1 MTSSPRIG
9 VAGSLAYDYLSIYEG
24 AFEEVLLPEML
35 NRLSVCF
42 YVPRQERHFG
52 GTGGNIAYN
61 LGLLESRPLLMGRVG
76 IDFDDYA
83 KHLTAVSISLDHV
96 EHSKT
101 VRTACANIITD
112 RNGHQ
117 ISEFYPGAM
126 NEDLE
131 ADLTDALKTLSVLII
146 APDKPGRMLFLAGR
160 AAALKIPYFFD
171 PGQNVPLFTE
181 AELKIAVSE
190 AKGLFLNEYELELLR
205 QKIGFSQE
213 DFVREDK
220 ILIVTQGEKGSSI
233 FTKVHSIS
241 IPIVKPNTIKN
252 PTGCGDAYR
261 AGFLKGFVEGR
272 DLETC
277 GRIGALMAAYN
288 VEHEGTQTHSFTLEE
303 FEKRYQDSFSIPL

>member
-1 MTSSPRIG
+1 MNSSPNIG

-61 LGLLESRPLLMGRVG
+61 LGLLEANPLLIGMAGC
-76 IDFDDYA
+76 DFDDYA
-83 KHLTAVSISLDHV
+83 KHLAAVSISLDHV
-96 EHSKT
+96 ERSKT
-101 VRTACANIITD
+101 VRTASANIITD

-126 NEDLE
+126 NEDIE
-131 ADLTDALKTLSVLII
+131 TDLTEALKTLSVLII
-146 APDKPGRMLFLAGR
+146 APDKPSRMLSLASR
-160 AAALKIPYFFD
+160 ATALKIPYFFD
-171 PGQNVPLFTE
+171 PGQNVPLFKE
-181 AELKIAVSE
+181 AELKMAVSG

-213 DFVREDK
+213 NFIKNDK

-233 FTKVHSIS
+233 FTQIHSIP
-241 IPIVKPNTIKN
+241 IPIVKPNTVKN

-261 AGFLKGFVEGR
+261 AGFLKGFAEGR

-277 GRIGALMAAYN
+277 GRMGALMAAYN
-288 VEHEGTQTHSFTLEE
+288 VEYEGTQTHLFTLGE
-303 FEKRYQDSFSIPL
+303 FEKRYKNAF